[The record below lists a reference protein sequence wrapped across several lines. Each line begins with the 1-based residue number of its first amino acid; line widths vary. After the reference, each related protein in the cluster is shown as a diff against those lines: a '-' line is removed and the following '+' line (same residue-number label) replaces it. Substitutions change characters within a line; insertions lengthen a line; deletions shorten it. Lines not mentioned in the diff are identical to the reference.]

1 MKENLEGFCSLLCL
15 IVSCEMCIAGIQE
28 TVHLLAIK
36 EYLGS
41 GLMAIITGLFF
52 WLGAVKYGAIRN
64 QIKHIQKEKKNE

>member
-52 WLGAVKYGAIRN
+52 WIGIVKYGTIRN
-64 QIKHIQKEKKNE
+64 HIQKENKDG

>member
-15 IVSCEMCIAGIQE
+15 IVSCEICIGGIQE

-41 GLMAIITGLFF
+41 GLIAILTGLFF
-52 WLGAVKYGAIRN
+52 WLGVANYGTIRS
-64 QIKHIQKEKKNE
+64 HMQKENKDG

>member
-41 GLMAIITGLFF
+41 GLIAIITGLFF
-52 WLGAVKYGAIRN
+52 WLGTVKYGAIRN
-64 QIKHIQKEKKNE
+64 HIQKENKDG